1 LAFGYGMPR
10 LTAFASLAEIFFC
23 AVMRMGRAI

>member
-1 LAFGYGMPR
+1 MPR